1 MSGRSER
8 PYASSADRPVGHRE
22 VVGERALGE
31 EGWTRSF
38 RLHALPV
45 RRERRLH
52 PVTSGTLGVGIEK
65 AEGQG
70 SPAPS

>member
-1 MSGRSER
+1 MKLVTKSLEQAF
-8 PYASSADRPVGHRE
+8 YAATNPVADRPVGHRE

-45 RRERRLH
+45 RRERRCSAGSTH
-52 PVTSGTLGVGIEK
+52 TRPASGT
-65 AEGQG
+65 
-70 SPAPS
+70 